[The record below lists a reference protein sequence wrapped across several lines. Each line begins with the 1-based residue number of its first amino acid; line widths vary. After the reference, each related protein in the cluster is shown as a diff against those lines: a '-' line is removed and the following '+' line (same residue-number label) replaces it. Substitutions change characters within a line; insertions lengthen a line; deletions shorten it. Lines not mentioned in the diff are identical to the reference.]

1 MHSIALRKGI
11 KWPSGRL
18 GGEDFPSRRSNRT
31 QHIGVWFLMT
41 EQVFISKG
49 DGGYSGCSPCGDP
62 KKSKNQDSRFGLEG
76 GSDLR
81 LSWTPRPEMTLNSVF
96 LLALTL

>member
-1 MHSIALRKGI
+1 
-11 KWPSGRL
+11 
-18 GGEDFPSRRSNRT
+18 
-31 QHIGVWFLMT
+31 MT